1 MSGDADL
8 EDTYE
13 DIVDSENPATEG
25 NSDESTG
32 TSGQEA
38 GIHDPNS
45 PSRKSTSKIIS
56 SGKTARK
63 FMDETPPDEI
73 DKILLP

>member
-1 MSGDADL
+1 MNSEDDAEDVYGDV
-8 EDTYE
+8 
-13 DIVDSENPATEG
+13 IDSENPAAEG
-25 NSDESTG
+25 DSDESTG

-38 GIHDPNS
+38 GIHDPDS

-63 FMDETPPDEI
+63 FMDEAPPDAI
-73 DKILLP
+73 DKLLLP